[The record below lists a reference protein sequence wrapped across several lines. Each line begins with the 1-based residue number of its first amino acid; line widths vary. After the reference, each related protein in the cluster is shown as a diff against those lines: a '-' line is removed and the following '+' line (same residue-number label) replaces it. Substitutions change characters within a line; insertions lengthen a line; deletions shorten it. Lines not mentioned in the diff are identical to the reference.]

1 MITLDCV
8 GLLCP
13 VPIHLTARKFSHAP
27 VGTLVTVICDD
38 ETITQDMPSWCGL
51 TGHIIVEYR
60 KEGGNHCYIVQKQLK
75 T

>member
-13 VPIHLTARKFSHAP
+13 VPIHLTAQRLARAP
-27 VGTLVTVICDD
+27 AGTLLTVICDD
-38 ETITQDMPSWCGL
+38 ETITQDLPSWCGL

-60 KEGGNHCYIVQKQLK
+60 QDGACHQYIVRK
-75 T
+75 TGG